1 MCLHPH
7 PRAHKYMY
15 RYSQEIDALQQE
27 LEQLC
32 ASLVQGEHRPFDGST
47 SCNVDGAVGGMAEA
61 HRGRATQDSASSQS
75 VYVSAPDV
83 YAHLDPFAFTPSV
96 FSQAATF
103 PLPVAPPP
111 PPPLPPPPLQ
121 SLPPPPPPPPPAAGD
136 GARSHGGGAERTCQ
150 GRRLSPVP
158 KVIYP
163 SPAAPRKKTE
173 TEESEDGGGME
184 GKEEG
189 EDEEATHNPTSH
201 GPRVHRRRSPP
212 PLHFSPPLST
222 AVPLPLA
229 PPFATSGG
237 SCRDRAAAE
246 SPEASHAKKRRS
258 RSGSSGRQQISS
270 RRPSLGASGSNHMK
284 VAWCDTVAAWHWE
297 GCVRN

>member
-1 MCLHPH
+1 MSPPTSTCTQIHVQVLARDRCAAAGARATLCLSGAR
-7 PRAHKYMY
+7 RAQAIRREHL
-15 RYSQEIDALQQE
+15 LQRRW
-27 LEQLC
+27 
-32 ASLVQGEHRPFDGST
+32 SRRWHGRST
-47 SCNVDGAVGGMAEA
+47 SRPSDAGFCIFAICIRVGSGCVRTPRSLCIYAFCLLPSSNIPTSSGAA
-61 HRGRATQDSASSQS
+61 
-75 VYVSAPDV
+75 AP
-83 YAHLDPFAFTPSV
+83 TP
-96 FSQAATF
+96 
-103 PLPVAPPP
+103 P
-111 PPPLPPPPLQ
+111 PPPPLQ

-173 TEESEDGGGME
+173 TEESGDGGGME

-270 RRPSLGASGSNHMK
+270 RRPSSGASGSNHMK

-297 GCVRN
+297 GCMRN